1 MKEATRPSD
10 EQSIFVICITLLLV
24 HLTIAA
30 MLQGPW
36 CIDDA
41 YISFRYARN
50 LGRGLGLVWNPGE
63 LVDGYT
69 NFGWVIFLTPFEALG
84 LDTPLLARVIN
95 GGFAVAIVL
104 VTMRFASKHFGA
116 GAATVPGFLLAL
128 DGALGRWGQDGL
140 ETPAFTLLLLLSC
153 LATLRAWEDER
164 PHYWVP
170 LLFGLLTLLRPDGC
184 IFFLVAIVFGVVT
197 GRQSP
202 RQALAWCGSFLLV
215 VLPWAGW
222 RWLYYGY
229 PLPNTFYAKVGLS
242 GAVAERGLRYVATAA
257 LQRLPALLLI
267 AVALWRSPGRAGVSF
282 FLCLCATQV
291 AYVVVVGG
299 DWMGFGRFIL
309 PILPFL
315 YLLAATPSPRISPSP
330 LRYAATAGA
339 GIAVVLNFM
348 LSSTWGE
355 LRSVARE
362 HEYLSSRA
370 SVAEWL
376 DQMADPDDSILLGEI
391 GQVGYLT
398 DRVVYDIF
406 GLVDAHIA
414 HLDVQ
419 TLGHGKPGHEKRDLR
434 YSLSLRPN
442 WVVLPPKGMV
452 APGYE
457 EVLVPAELPV
467 ALPAYRR
474 LLRLRR

>member
-1 MKEATRPSD
+1 M
-10 EQSIFVICITLLLV
+10 
-24 HLTIAA
+24 
-30 MLQGPW
+30 QGPW

-50 LGRGLGLVWNPGE
+50 LARGLGLVWNPGE

-84 LDTPLLARVIN
+84 LDTPLLARLVN
-95 GGFAVAIVL
+95 VGCAVAVVAL
-104 VTMRFASKHFGA
+104 TMRFAWTQFGP
-116 GAATVPGFLLAL
+116 GAATVPGLLLAL

-140 ETPAFTLLLLLSC
+140 ETTAFTLLLLVSC
-153 LATLRAWEDER
+153 LAALRAWTDEER
-164 PHYWVP
+164 SHYWVP

-184 IFFLVAIVFGVVT
+184 IFFVVAIVFGVAS
-197 GRQSP
+197 GRQRLP
-202 RQALAWCGSFLLV
+202 EALRWCGLFLLL

-242 GAVAERGLRYVATAA
+242 GAVLERGLRYVGTAA
-257 LQRLPALLLI
+257 LQRVPALLLI
-267 AVALWRSPGRAGVSF
+267 GVALWRSPGRDGLRF
-282 FLCLCATQV
+282 FLCLCAAQLV
-291 AYVVVVGG
+291 YVVAVGG
-299 DWMGFGRFIL
+299 DWMGAGRFIL

-315 YLLAATPSPRISPSP
+315 YLLAAAPFPRLARSTG
-330 LRYAATAGA
+330 RYLVMAGT
-339 GIAVVLNFM
+339 GIAIVLNFM

-362 HEYLSSRA
+362 HDYLSSRA

-376 DQMADPDDSILLGEI
+376 DQVAGPDDSILLGEI
-391 GQVGYLT
+391 GQVGYIT
-398 DRVVYDIF
+398 DRRVYDMF

-414 HLDVQ
+414 HLDVS
-419 TLGHGKPGHEKRDLR
+419 TMGRGKPGHEKRDLS

-442 WVVLPPKGMV
+442 WVVLPPRGMV
-452 APGYE
+452 APGYD
-457 EVLVPAELPV
+457 EVLVPAERPV
-467 ALPAYRR
+467 ALPGYRR
-474 LLRLRR
+474 LLKLRQ